1 MREWQVGDPIGDG
14 NDIGVPD
21 VRYMDYLKNRD
32 DDDAPVRKSNVKHA
46 DIKKSRMY
54 QDEAWKLNEE
64 NKFYDALTF
73 IDAAINHNP
82 NDEDNWNIK
91 ALILWGIFRENDKDV
106 AFEAYGCFNKA
117 LGLNPYNKT
126 IKRNKAKFLTEWA
139 VYLVTSDDLDEAMKR
154 ANEALS
160 IFEDKTLYEYGIAL
174 DVKATIFRINEEYGE
189 ALKYFD
195 KALEVLPGDEF
206 IQKGRESVLEKMN
219 GSL

>member
-1 MREWQVGDPIGDG
+1 MREWQVGDPICDG

-32 DDDAPVRKSNVKHA
+32 DAPVRKNNVKDS
-46 DIKKSRMY
+46 DIEKSRRY

-82 NDEDNWNIK
+82 NDEDNWNIQ
-91 ALILWGIFRENDKDV
+91 AIILLGIFRENDKDV
-106 AFEAYGCFNKA
+106 AYGVYSCFNKA

-139 VYLVTSDDLDEAMKR
+139 VYLVVSDDLEQAMKR

-174 DVKATIFRINEEYGE
+174 DVKATIFRINEEYEE

-195 KALEVLPGDEF
+195 KALEVLPDDEF